1 MVSVAENRYGKE
13 GVRLVRVRR
22 SPYNGNTFEEWSVR
36 VLIEG
41 DFVSSYA
48 DADNSKVLATD
59 TMKNTVYYLAQ
70 RTRTNSIEDFA
81 KELVN
86 FLLERHSQI
95 SSVNVTI
102 ERKAWSNIITSN
114 NVRHP
119 TSFIQTSNEVQ
130 LTKVKRSRHGAFSI
144 VSGLKG
150 LKVMK
155 TANSSFAKFYRDSL
169 TTLADATDRIFG
181 TAIQAFWTYEDP
193 SSVID
198 FDKTRQQIRDL
209 MIDVFAEHV
218 SESVQHTLH
227 AIGRH
232 ILDNV
237 KSINKI
243 HLTMPNIHCF
253 PVDLT
258 HFGVKNTNEI
268 FMPIDDP
275 HGYIQ
280 CALIRS
286 KPREN
291 PLSKL

>member
-1 MVSVAENRYGKE
+1 MTTVAENRYGKE

-22 SPYNGNTFEEWSVR
+22 SPYNGNTFDEWTVR

-41 DFVSSYA
+41 DFNSSYA
-48 DADNSKVLATD
+48 EADNSKVLATD
-59 TMKNTVYYLAQ
+59 TMKNTVYYVAQ
-70 RTRTNSIEDFA
+70 RTRANTIEDFA

-86 FLLERHSQI
+86 FLLERHAQI
-95 SSVNVTI
+95 SSVNVTV

-144 VSGLKG
+144 VSGLKD

-155 TANSSFAKFYRDSL
+155 TANSNFTKFYRDSL
-169 TTLADATDRIFG
+169 TTLADATDRLFG
-181 TAIQAFWTYEDP
+181 TAIQAFWTYDDT

-198 FDKTRQQIRDL
+198 FEKTRQQIRGIML
-209 MIDVFAEHV
+209 DVFAEHI

-227 AIGRH
+227 AIGTH
-232 ILDNV
+232 VLKNV
-237 KSINKI
+237 NSINKI
-243 HLTMPNIHCF
+243 HITMPNIHCL

-258 HFGVKNTNEI
+258 RFGEQNRNEI

-280 CALIRS
+280 CALTRQYPI
-286 KPREN
+286 
-291 PLSKL
+291 SKL

>member
-1 MVSVAENRYGKE
+1 MATVGENRYGKE

-22 SPYNGNTFEEWSVR
+22 SPINGNTFDEWSVR

-48 DADNSKVLATD
+48 EADNSKVLTTD
-59 TMKNTVYYLAQ
+59 AMKNTVYYMAQ
-70 RTRTNSIEDFA
+70 RTRTTSMEDFA

-95 SSVNVTI
+95 SIACVDV

-119 TSFIQTSNEVQ
+119 TSFMKTSNEVQ
-130 LTKVKRSRHGAFSI
+130 LTTVKRSRHGAFSI
-144 VSGLKG
+144 VSGLKD
-150 LKVMK
+150 LTVMK
-155 TANSSFAKFYRDSL
+155 TANSSFTSFYKDPL
-169 TTLADATDRIFG
+169 TTLPESSDRLFG
-181 TAIQAFWTYEDP
+181 TAVQAYWTYDDTF
-193 SSVID
+193 SVLD
-198 FDKTRQQIRDL
+198 FDKTREQIRASML
-209 MIDVFAEHV
+209 DVFAEHE
-218 SESVQHTLH
+218 SASVQHTLH
-227 AIGRH
+227 AIGKYV
-232 ILDNV
+232 LDQV

-243 HLTMPNIHCF
+243 SLTMPNIHCL

-258 HFGVKNTNEI
+258 RFGEQNKNEI

-280 CALIRS
+280 CSLTRATTTGNI
-286 KPREN
+286 
-291 PLSKL
+291 LSKI

>member
-1 MVSVAENRYGKE
+1 MTTVAENRYGKE
-13 GVRLVRVRR
+13 GIRLVRVRR
-22 SPYNGNTFEEWSVR
+22 SPYNGNTFDEWTVR

-48 DADNSKVLATD
+48 EADNSKVLATD
-59 TMKNTVYYLAQ
+59 TMKNTVYYVAQ
-70 RTRTNSIEDFA
+70 RTRTNSMEDFA

-95 SSVNVTI
+95 SSVNVTV

-119 TSFIQTSNEVQ
+119 TSFTQTSNEVQ

-144 VSGLKG
+144 VSGLKD

-155 TANSSFAKFYRDSL
+155 TANSSFARFYRDSL
-169 TTLADATDRIFG
+169 TTLADSTDRLFG
-181 TAIQAFWTYEDP
+181 TAIQAMWTYDDP
-193 SSVID
+193 SSIID
-198 FDKTRQQIRDL
+198 FDKTRQQIRGL
-209 MIDVFAEHV
+209 MLDVFANHH

-227 AIGRH
+227 AIGKY
-232 ILDNV
+232 ILEHV
-237 KSINKI
+237 PSINKI

-258 HFGVKNTNEI
+258 RFGEQNKNEI
-268 FMPIDDP
+268 FMPVDDP

-280 CALIRS
+280 CALTRS
-286 KPREN
+286 PKREY

>member
-1 MVSVAENRYGKE
+1 
-13 GVRLVRVRR
+13 L
-22 SPYNGNTFEEWSVR
+22 
-36 VLIEG
+36 
-41 DFVSSYA
+41 
-48 DADNSKVLATD
+48 
-59 TMKNTVYYLAQ
+59 Q
-70 RTRTNSIEDFA
+70 

-86 FLLERHSQI
+86 FLIERHSQI
-95 SSVNVTI
+95 SGVNVTI
-102 ERKAWSNIITSN
+102 ERKAWSNIVTSN
-114 NVRHP
+114 NVRHL

-144 VSGLKG
+144 VSGLKN

-280 CALIRS
+280 CALTRTKTKRIFFI
-286 KPREN
+286 KT
-291 PLSKL
+291 LKID